1 MSAATA
7 YDRLLDALHEHG
19 SRVRAN
25 GVSATAQCP
34 AHDDRNPSLSVRPI
48 EGSVLL
54 HCHAGCRVDDIL
66 AGLKLGARDLYDEPA
81 GARYNYTDPAGKV
94 LRTVHR
100 SPQKAFRQS
109 GDTTGTPPLY
119 RLPAV
124 AQARQ
129 DGTTV
134 YVVEGE
140 KDVHAL
146 ESVGAV
152 ATCSPMGASNAGRA
166 DWTPLTGAHV
176 VLMPDRDQAGQRYAS
191 DVLAALDGK
200 AASVRVAL
208 PKVGKDAADHVAAGY
223 GLEELEPVEVETP
236 TPTGPVTVTLS
247 SVMPELVTWVWPGRL
262 PGGKIS
268 VLDGDPSVGKSTMA
282 VDWAARVSTGTPWP
296 DGSPCVAG
304 DVLVMSAE
312 DGLADTIR
320 PRLDAAGGDADRV
333 HSLRAIHF
341 RDDDGNLR
349 ERAITLADT
358 DVIEQAVRRHHA
370 RLVIVD
376 VLMAYLPTGTD
387 SHKDQDIRTV
397 LARVAAVAEDTGCC
411 VLLLRHMNK
420 TSGGNVLYRG
430 GGSIGIVG
438 AARAAYVAAPDPDD
452 DTGTKRVL
460 ACTKNNLAPMPA
472 SLAYQL
478 TPASNGTASVS
489 WQGETATSAATLLS
503 VLSSSDE
510 RTERDEAVE
519 WLLAYLEHHGGT
531 VKRAEAIRDAK
542 RDGIAQR
549 TLERARDRAGIRSER
564 AGFGQGADWTTE
576 ATVLPFAPQSRHS
589 RQAPEAGATGANGGA
604 TVAGPTPEADPTGDT
619 QPDVGTCSR
628 CQQPRARLDGFDRR
642 GRPACTDCSETTAP
656 TKMKGH
662 T

>member
-1 MSAATA
+1 MSA
-7 YDRLLDALHEHG
+7 YRLLLDKLAEHG
-19 SRVRAN
+19 STVQAN
-25 GVSATAQCP
+25 GVHGRAECP
-34 AHDDRNPSLSVRPI
+34 AHPDPDLSLRMT
-48 EGSVLL
+48 GT
-54 HCHAGCRVDDIL
+54 
-66 AGLKLGARDLYDEPA
+66 
-81 GARYNYTDPAGKV
+81 NGKV
-94 LRTVHR
+94 VFRCPAPGCHR
-100 SPQKAFRQS
+100 S
-109 GDTTGTPPLY
+109 
-119 RLPAV
+119 
-124 AQARQ
+124 
-129 DGTTV
+129 
-134 YVVEGE
+134 
-140 KDVHAL
+140 
-146 ESVGAV
+146 
-152 ATCSPMGASNAGRA
+152 NI
-166 DWTPLTGAHV
+166 
-176 VLMPDRDQAGQRYAS
+176 
-191 DVLAALDGK
+191 LAALHLSETDLHDQ
-200 AASVRVAL
+200 AL
-208 PKVGKDAADHVAAGY
+208 DDQ
-223 GLEELEPVEVETP
+223 PVEVETP

-358 DVIEQAVRRHHA
+358 DAIEQAVRRHHA

-397 LARVAAVAEDTGCC
+397 LARVATIAEDTGCC

-452 DTGTKRVL
+452 ETGTKRVL

-478 TPASNGTASVS
+478 TPANNGTASVT
-489 WQGETATSAATLLS
+489 WQGETTTSAATLLS

-549 TLERARDRAGIRSER
+549 TLERARDGAGVRSER

-589 RQAPEAGATGANGGA
+589 RQALEAGATGANGGA
-604 TVAGPTPEADPTGDT
+604 TVK
-619 QPDVGTCSR
+619 
-628 CQQPRARLDGFDRR
+628 
-642 GRPACTDCSETTAP
+642 RPALGISRLTGRCPSCEFHIETQGHRADCSKETTP
-656 TKMKGH
+656 
-662 T
+662 